1 MENTE
6 SSVQHTGWLSDWF
19 PTECGVRQG
28 CPFSPLLFI
37 LGVELLAIKIT
48 QNSGISGIKLPD
60 INGENGVL
68 KIQQYAYDTTLFTS
82 CPQNV
87 TNALSLVHQFS
98 KFQAFT
104 LISVKVKG
112 LWVGNEPAGGLPNA
126 VKWCS
131 DSETIKILG
140 VHFSSTESASEVA
153 MTWEGKIENIIK
165 TRTHWR
171 RVKTLGQH
179 QVGVNLQSHAH
190 HQQWISTWRIF
201 HEFHKIIPA

>member
-6 SSVQHTGWLSDWF
+6 SSVQHAGWLSDWF

-37 LGVELLAIKIT
+37 LGVELLAIKIR
-48 QNSGISGIKLPD
+48 QNSGISGIKLPN

-68 KIQQYAYDTTLFTS
+68 KIQQYGDDTTLFTS
-82 CPQNV
+82 CPQDV
-87 TNALSLVHQFS
+87 TNALSLVHRFS
-98 KFQAFT
+98 KFSG
-104 LISVKVKG
+104 LYINICKSKG

-140 VHFSSTESASEVA
+140 VHFSSTVVSRNS
-153 MTWEGKIENIIK
+153 
-165 TRTHWR
+165 
-171 RVKTLGQH
+171 
-179 QVGVNLQSHAH
+179 
-190 HQQWISTWRIF
+190 ISV
-201 HEFHKIIPA
+201 